1 LSPILPEKK
10 IVYVQALI
18 EMIFNKTFL
27 LQTRFAN
34 DIFIQNLCF
43 SIGKLLFA
51 G

>member
-1 LSPILPEKK
+1 
-10 IVYVQALI
+10 
-18 EMIFNKTFL
+18 L

-51 G
+51 GWSPSAVYELQIVFINLPLGWD